1 MQRVRVLLGLCLFL
15 SLQQIACQ
23 AQETIIKKQQNLAET
38 VPIAKTIELKVG
50 EVLRLK
56 LPSKPPDK
64 IAIFLGDI
72 DITSQVKIEGDE
84 VVYRSSLVP
93 MSVGE
98 QTLTI
103 YKIQSIGRWD
113 PIATF
118 RIKVEPAIAQAVIAP
133 VDPQRPSAT
142 TPANPSPSIP
152 ATQPAPKP
160 SIGQPASPSIT
171 APATATP
178 AGTNI
183 AFAPKFSINLKS
195 QVLENRSLDAGISQR
210 PTFFTADFTGGLSTE
225 NQIGNTKLKTKF
237 TVVGTTFQPE
247 SLRFSELQ
255 ERASQIDLSEYAIE
269 TNDGNNQFAV
279 GNLCFGNH
287 PFLLNN
293 LCTRGISAK
302 AKLNEFSD
310 LSAAR
315 ISSTGIVGF
324 DNIFGLG
331 RGDNILD
338 SVVLGFQVAKNQG
351 SGVRVET
358 TWINGSRAPVANF
371 NVGEVVDAEQ
381 SEGVG
386 IRVTGGD
393 DTGRLKADAGFANS
407 TFTNPAINDPQLTGG
422 AAVVPLQSVNKNAWY
437 AEASYDLLKDIKL
450 DLDRTL
456 SASINVRTERIDPQF
471 GTLGASLQADRV
483 QTQYA
488 LNMNIA
494 GATAQFQQ
502 NFSED
507 NLARLSNL
515 LTTNNNNTNISL
527 TFPLQ
532 TFLKTPNPL
541 LPNVTYNIQQT
552 QQVGSIASAAGGGFS
567 DPSQIPNQSSTNH
580 QVGLDWTLGDVAFN
594 YKYSTAFQDNLQI
607 GRENADTRNFT
618 HQFSTTWQVNP
629 QLRFNLGYNFVNAN
643 NVEQQI
649 TRLTNSPTFGVS
661 WEFIPSLLFAFN
673 YNRSDDNDSIG
684 QTFTRG
690 ESLEFLLT
698 WNFKL
703 NSLGQELPG
712 STFIRYGKQS
722 TLNQNSPNNINTNA
736 TIDTISAGLS
746 LSF

>member
-1 MQRVRVLLGLCLFL
+1 
-15 SLQQIACQ
+15 
-23 AQETIIKKQQNLAET
+23 
-38 VPIAKTIELKVG
+38 
-50 EVLRLK
+50 
-56 LPSKPPDK
+56 
-64 IAIFLGDI
+64 
-72 DITSQVKIEGDE
+72 
-84 VVYRSSLVP
+84 
-93 MSVGE
+93 
-98 QTLTI
+98 
-103 YKIQSIGRWD
+103 
-113 PIATF
+113 
-118 RIKVEPAIAQAVIAP
+118 
-133 VDPQRPSAT
+133 
-142 TPANPSPSIP
+142 
-152 ATQPAPKP
+152 
-160 SIGQPASPSIT
+160 
-171 APATATP
+171 
-178 AGTNI
+178 
-183 AFAPKFSINLKS
+183 
-195 QVLENRSLDAGISQR
+195 
-210 PTFFTADFTGGLSTE
+210 
-225 NQIGNTKLKTKF
+225 
-237 TVVGTTFQPE
+237 
-247 SLRFSELQ
+247 
-255 ERASQIDLSEYAIE
+255 
-269 TNDGNNQFAV
+269 
-279 GNLCFGNH
+279 
-287 PFLLNN
+287 
-293 LCTRGISAK
+293 
-302 AKLNEFSD
+302 
-310 LSAAR
+310 
-315 ISSTGIVGF
+315 
-324 DNIFGLG
+324 
-331 RGDNILD
+331 
-338 SVVLGFQVAKNQG
+338 
-351 SGVRVET
+351 
-358 TWINGSRAPVANF
+358 
-371 NVGEVVDAEQ
+371 
-381 SEGVG
+381 
-386 IRVTGGD
+386 
-393 DTGRLKADAGFANS
+393 LKADAGFANS